1 EPEPIRGRNVDS
13 HLLAGSH
20 GVWQG
25 VFDPGCK
32 FYKNRKGSSPQTV
45 CLLEKTPTSTHAYDV
60 QSSGSAGEL
69 SEQQFRSKRRY
80 HPGAQDGDKLTNDN
94 RGLLLHREDDSSVGT
109 PWIGVV
115 QT

>member
-1 EPEPIRGRNVDS
+1 MMAFANSRIEVLLLEFINYCDKTCSKNGYLLQEPEPIRGRNVDS

-45 CLLEKTPTSTHAYDV
+45 CLLEKVPTSTHAYHV
-60 QSSGSAGEL
+60 
-69 SEQQFRSKRRY
+69 
-80 HPGAQDGDKLTNDN
+80 
-94 RGLLLHREDDSSVGT
+94 
-109 PWIGVV
+109 
-115 QT
+115 